1 MFLRHMLKTP
11 VWESRTGADALGC
24 QRLACSLLGDTNSV
38 TLTNWLLNVSSWNT
52 ASKKQW
58 TFHVCMRV
66 KKSEEMEVLIICYKD
81 WALNSRLVCSHRGR
95 DGARPEQNL
104 QWLPHPGWDFD
115 RGQRLAWSYSV
126 STPTAQQL
134 QESNITVGKLLRQLI
149 KINTA

>member
-52 ASKKQW
+52 ASKKQC

-95 DGARPEQNL
+95 DGARPESPMAATSGVRLWPRAEIGVVLQRVHTDCSAVAREQHHSGETPSSADQN
-104 QWLPHPGWDFD
+104 
-115 RGQRLAWSYSV
+115 
-126 STPTAQQL
+126 
-134 QESNITVGKLLRQLI
+134 
-149 KINTA
+149 